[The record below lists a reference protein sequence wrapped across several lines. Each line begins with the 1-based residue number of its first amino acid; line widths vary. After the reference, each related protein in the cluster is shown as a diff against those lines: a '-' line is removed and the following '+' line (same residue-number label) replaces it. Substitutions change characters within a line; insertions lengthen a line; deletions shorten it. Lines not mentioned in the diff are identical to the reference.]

1 MLLQQIATFVA
12 AAGES
17 GHEELAPLIA
27 PPLVI
32 GATMFVLFLVLAG
45 ITWSYS
51 NLGRRHEAAEE
62 HADPHRQHPNK
73 HDHGQ
78 GH

>member
-1 MLLQQIATFVA
+1 MLLQHIATIVT

-17 GHEELAPLIA
+17 GHGELAPIIA
-27 PPLVI
+27 PPLVV
-32 GATMFVLFLVLAG
+32 GAVMFALLMVMLFVTL
-45 ITWSYS
+45 SYS
-51 NLGRRHEAAEE
+51 NLGKRHEAVEE

-73 HDHGQ
+73 HDHSQ

>member
-1 MLLQQIATFVA
+1 MLLQQIAMTVSA
-12 AAGES
+12 ASEAE
-17 GHEELAPLIA
+17 HEELAPLWA
-27 PPLVI
+27 DPLVFGI
-32 GATMFVLFLVLAG
+32 VMFAFMMVLLF

-51 NLGRRHEAAEE
+51 NLGNRHTAVEE